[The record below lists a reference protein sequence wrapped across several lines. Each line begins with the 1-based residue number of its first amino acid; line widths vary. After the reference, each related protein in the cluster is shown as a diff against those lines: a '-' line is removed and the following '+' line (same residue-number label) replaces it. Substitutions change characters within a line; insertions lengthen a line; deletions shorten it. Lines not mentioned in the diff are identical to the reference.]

1 VRTGTWLE
9 LVAITL
15 HRIFVPFDADT
26 GEKDST
32 SGVDVILSS
41 MISAAL
47 MPVNA
52 WIISVWLRGT
62 KAERSN
68 EISDGTDAPHQT
80 RL

>member
-1 VRTGTWLE
+1 LQGILVRTGTWLE

-41 MISAAL
+41 MI
-47 MPVNA
+47 
-52 WIISVWLRGT
+52 R
-62 KAERSN
+62 R
-68 EISDGTDAPHQT
+68 
-80 RL
+80 R